1 MYDVLLQ
8 RKRQALKSE
17 SDSTGIVAQG
27 TDSVFTPLDEFKKC
41 LKDASDTIP
50 PSPPSVC
57 VYSVNR
63 SGGQWCV
70 CTRARV
76 CKRV

>member
-1 MYDVLLQ
+1 MLLQ

-27 TDSVFTPLDEFKKC
+27 TDSVFTPLDEFKKR
-41 LKDASDTIP
+41 LKDASDNIP
-50 PSPPSVC
+50 PSAPSVC

-63 SGGQWCV
+63 NGGQWCV
-70 CTRARV
+70 CV
-76 CKRV
+76 CVLACLI